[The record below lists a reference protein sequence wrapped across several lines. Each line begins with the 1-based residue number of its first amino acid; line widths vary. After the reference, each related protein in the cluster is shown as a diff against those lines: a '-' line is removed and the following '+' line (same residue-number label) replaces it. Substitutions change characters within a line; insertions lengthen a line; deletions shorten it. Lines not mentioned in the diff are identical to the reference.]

1 MNRLRIGTRGSPLAL
16 WQARAA
22 AAALAQAG
30 GPSCELVTIKTTGDR
45 LTQAVLS
52 EVGGKSVF
60 VKEIEEALLDET
72 IDLAVH
78 SAKDLPAQLPAGL
91 SINAVLPREDPR
103 DALVLPMRPEPTGE
117 PLGDRLTGVLGS
129 SPTIGTGSVRR
140 VAQLTALFPT
150 AVFGQ
155 VRGNVETRLRKL
167 DDGGFDLLV
176 LATAGLVRLSKNS
189 RISKRLSFDECVPAP
204 GQGIVAIETRTADA
218 AARSAL
224 AAISDAPTMDAFTAE
239 RALLSALGGDCH
251 VPIGGVAVADGDDV
265 ILTAVV
271 ASLDGTRVLRQQQR
285 GPSRDAAALGATVAE
300 ALLGA
305 GAAEIIADGRNGDTL
320 GRSGRSAGS

>member
-22 AAALAQAG
+22 AAALTRSGA
-30 GPSCELVTIKTTGDR
+30 PSCELVTIKTTGDR

-52 EVGGKSVF
+52 EVGGKSLF
-60 VKEIEEALLDET
+60 VKEIEEALLDKT

-78 SAKDLPAQLPAGL
+78 SAKDLPGELPAGL
-91 SINAVLPREDPR
+91 NINAVLPREDPR
-103 DALVLPMRPEPTGE
+103 DALVLPMGPEPTTMSTGE
-117 PLGDRLTGVLGS
+117 GLAGVLDS

-140 VAQLTALFPT
+140 RAQLAALFPT
-150 AVFGQ
+150 AVFEQ

-176 LATAGLVRLSKNS
+176 LATAGLVRLGRES
-189 RISKRLSFDECVPAP
+189 RISKRLSFDDCVPAP
-204 GQGIVAIETRTADA
+204 GQGIVAIESRTADMDT
-218 AARSAL
+218 RSAL
-224 AAISDAPTMDAFTAE
+224 ATISDAATMEAFTAE

-251 VPIGGVAVADGDDV
+251 VPIGGVAVADGDDL

-271 ASLDGTRVLRQQQR
+271 ASVDGSRILREQQR
-285 GPSRDAAALGATVAE
+285 GPSCDAARLGDTIAR
-300 ALLGA
+300 ALLNA
-305 GAAEIIADGRNGDTL
+305 GAAELIADGRTGDAL
-320 GRSGRSAGS
+320 EEGSGS